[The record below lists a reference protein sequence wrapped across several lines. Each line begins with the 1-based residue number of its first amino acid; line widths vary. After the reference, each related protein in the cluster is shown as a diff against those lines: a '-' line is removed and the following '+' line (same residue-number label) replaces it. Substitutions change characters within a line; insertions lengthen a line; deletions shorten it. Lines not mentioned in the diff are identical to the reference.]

1 MLDSQPTA
9 ADKEK
14 LLRYQDDDGYTAMHR
29 AAYTNNLEVVEYLHT
44 FEDRPDMP
52 QLKQLEVNTEM
63 GWTPLHSA
71 AYWNSYPVVDFF
83 LRYANANVNAKSSG
97 GQTPLHL
104 VAQQSTGRETL
115 LILLTHPL
123 IDFDATNEQ
132 GETALEIAQRSS
144 KYNALF
150 EIAEQNLNL
159 I

>member
-1 MLDSQPTA
+1 M
-9 ADKEK
+9 
-14 LLRYQDDDGYTAMHR
+14 RYQDDDGYTAMHR
-29 AAYTNNLEVVEYLHT
+29 AAYTNNLNVVKYLHT
-44 FEDRPDMP
+44 FQGRSDMP
-52 QLKQLEVNTEM
+52 HLNQLEVKTEM

-71 AYWNSYPVVDFF
+71 AYWNSYPVVDYF
-83 LRYANANVNAKSSG
+83 LKYADANVNAKSSG

-123 IDFDATNEQ
+123 IDFDVKNDQ